1 MLLHTFNLS
10 FKIIKSYFRYPPSS
24 LVIPP
29 SSWPPQMFVRVGVI
43 GESQQQGRHNN
54 MEGMAQESKWF
65 EF

>member
-24 LVIPP
+24 VVIPP
-29 SSWPPQMFVRVGVI
+29 SSLPPQMFARVGVI
-43 GESQQQGRHNN
+43 GESQQQG
-54 MEGMAQESKWF
+54 MALESKWL